1 MNLGPEIVGWRA
13 WRVVETPRGLRLAS
27 VLYDDVW
34 EPGREAVARCENHD
48 APASGC
54 MCGFHAAK
62 DREAALPY
70 LVGRD
75 DPGTV
80 DRVLGLV
87 ALYGRVIE
95 HEEGWRAE
103 KAYPLSFWRR
113 PALAQYPG

>member
-1 MNLGPEIVGWRA
+1 S
-13 WRVVETPRGLRLAS
+13 PRGRRPAS
-27 VLYDDVW
+27 GRYDDVW
-34 EPGREAVARCENHD
+34 EPGREAVARCEHHD

-54 MCGFHAAK
+54 LCGFHAAR

-75 DPGTV
+75 ERGTV

-95 HEEGWRAE
+95 HEHGWRAE
-103 KAYPLSFWRR
+103 RAYPLSFWRR
-113 PALAQYPG
+113 AALRP

>member
-1 MNLGPEIVGWRA
+1 VNLGPEIVGWRA

-34 EPGREAVARCENHD
+34 EPGREAVARCAHHD
-48 APASGC
+48 APAAGC

-62 DREAALPY
+62 DRELALPY
-70 LVGRD
+70 LVGRND
-75 DPGTV
+75 RGTV

-95 HEEGWRAE
+95 HEDGWRAE
-103 KAYPLSFWRR
+103 KAYPLRFWRS
-113 PALAQYPG
+113 PARAT

>member
-13 WRVVETPRGLRLAS
+13 WRVVETPLGLRLAS
-27 VLYDDVW
+27 VLYDDLW
-34 EPGREAVARCENHD
+34 EPGRVAVAHCEHHD
-48 APASGC
+48 PPAAGC
-54 MCGFHAAK
+54 ACGFHAAK

-75 DPGTV
+75 ERGTV

-95 HEEGWRAE
+95 HEHGWRAE
-103 KAYPLSFWRR
+103 RAYPLSFWRR
-113 PALAQYPG
+113 AALRP